1 MKKTLKSN
9 FDENLVEMVL
19 RGYASMVADIIVTDY
34 IYEYRELYHD
44 EYEEIRSKIF
54 HRVMVDGIIGD
65 VEKLIE
71 NMLSEEEGYE
81 ACLKDVKYLRECIP
95 DWV

>member
-9 FDENLVEMVL
+9 FDENLVEMVM
-19 RGYASMVADIIVTDY
+19 RGYASMVADIIICDY
-34 IYEYRELYHD
+34 IYEHREMYHH

-54 HRVMVDGIIGD
+54 HRVMVERISWD

-81 ACLKDVKYLRECIP
+81 ACLKDVKYLQSCVP